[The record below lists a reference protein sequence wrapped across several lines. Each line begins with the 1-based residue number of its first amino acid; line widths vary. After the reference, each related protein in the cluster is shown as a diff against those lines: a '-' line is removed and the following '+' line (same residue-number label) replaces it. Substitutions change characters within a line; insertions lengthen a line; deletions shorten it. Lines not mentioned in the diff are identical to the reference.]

1 MPLQKVSILRNKGMR
16 VRHTLVILIVD
27 RSSELKE
34 RHLAQAP
41 LFLRAGV
48 INGLDDQELYC
59 FQINVV
65 P

>member
-1 MPLQKVSILRNKGMR
+1 MQLQRVSILRNEHMR

-41 LFLRAGV
+41 LFLGAGV
-48 INGLDDQELYC
+48 IDVLDDQELC
-59 FQINVV
+59 
-65 P
+65 

>member
-1 MPLQKVSILRNKGMR
+1 MQLQRVSMSRNKGMR
-16 VRHTLVILIVD
+16 ERHTLVILIVD

-48 INGLDDQELYC
+48 INVREDPELY
-59 FQINVV
+59 
-65 P
+65 